1 MQKNYSKLW
10 LSAVLFLITS
20 IASFAQGVKGIVKD
34 AATGQGIPGASV
46 VIEGRSSGAASDANG
61 GYTLRVG
68 AGTYKIKISSV
79 GYETGNISVTVKGN
93 EFTAQDIELKESSSS
108 LGEVVVIGS
117 RSTTIRSNTDTPA
130 PIDVITAKDL
140 QATGQIEP
148 SQMINFVA
156 PSFNSSR
163 QTVADGTDHIDPATL
178 RGLGP
183 DQVLVLVN
191 GKRRHNTALIN
202 INGTVGRGSVGT
214 DLNSIPASSIE
225 RIEVLRDG
233 AASQYGSD
241 AIAGVINIVL
251 KKNVDKLNVTSQ
263 FGQQYAGDGGVAQVG
278 INRGWKIFKEGYVNV
293 SLDIR
298 RRGAT
303 NRAGDY
309 SGPVYVNWNTG
320 AVADRPAK
328 FQQDQALIAQN
339 NFSLAKNMNVGNSQV
354 DNIGG
359 TVNFGIPVSKG
370 IEAYGNLSFN
380 NRHGKA
386 AGFYRYPFQT
396 TQVKKDIYP
405 NGFLP
410 EIHTKINDISG
421 MIGIQGDSNGWRWDI
436 SNTYGKNSF
445 RFDVK
450 NSNNATQV
458 DKQTTFYAGTLN
470 FGQNTINA
478 GVAKDF
484 GKEIGLESFNLATG
498 LEYRTDMYKIE
509 AGEEASYKNYDPSS
523 GKAPGAQVFPG
534 FEPSNAVDVSR
545 NVFGAYFDV
554 ETDITK
560 SLLVT
565 TAVRYENYSDFG
577 SNVAGKLGLRLKLD
591 DVFAIRGAISNGFRA
606 PSIHQ
611 GNFSAIATQ
620 FVSVAGEGLVPRQV
634 GTFRN
639 GSDIANA
646 FGIPKLTPEKSDNY
660 SIGLTVKPDD
670 NISLTIDAY
679 EIDIKDRIIYTG
691 TFQRSN
697 ATVAKILDDAGKK
710 DVNAAAFFANA
721 VNTKTTGIDLVLA
734 GSPRLDKGSLDLT
747 LAANFNKTE
756 VIGDARG
763 TDKIPSDKFG
773 NTLFNR
779 QERSR
784 LELAQPRNKITF
796 GANYKLGK
804 FGAVLRVTRF
814 GEVSTLDPSN
824 PNLDE
829 AFTPKALTDFS
840 MNYKVTSNLMV
851 TLGANNI
858 FDVYPDK
865 LKQTTAPTPALTTAF
880 DNTSFGRFV
889 YSRNA
894 TQFGFNGGY
903 YFLNLSANF

>member
-10 LSAVLFLITS
+10 LSAAFILITTIVS
-20 IASFAQGVKGIVKD
+20 YAQGVKGLVKD
-34 AATGQGIPGASV
+34 AATGQGIPGASI
-46 VIEGRSSGAASDANG
+46 VIEGRSSGSASDANG
-61 GYTLRVG
+61 GYILRVG
-68 AGTYKIKISSV
+68 AGTYKIKVSSV
-79 GYETGNISVTVKGN
+79 GYETNNISVTVKGS
-93 EFTAQDIELKESSSS
+93 EFTAQDIDLKESSAS

-117 RSTTIRSNTDTPA
+117 RSTTVRSSTDTPA

-140 QATGQIEP
+140 LATGQIEP
-148 SQMINFVA
+148 TQMINFVA

-251 KKNVDKLNVTSQ
+251 KKNVDKLNITSQ
-263 FGQQYAGDGGVAQVG
+263 FGQQYAGDGGVAQIG
-278 INRGWKIFKEGYVNV
+278 LNRGWKIFKEGYVNV
-293 SLDIR
+293 SLDVR
-298 RRGAT
+298 HRGAT

-320 AVADRPAK
+320 AVADRPGK
-328 FQQDQALIAQN
+328 FAQDQALIAQN
-339 NFSLAKNMNVGNSQV
+339 KFSLANNMNVGNSQV
-354 DNIGG
+354 ENLGG

-370 IEAYGNLSFN
+370 IEAYGTLSFN
-380 NRHGKA
+380 ARQGKA

-410 EIHTKINDISG
+410 EIRTKINDVSG
-421 MIGIQGDSNGWRWDI
+421 MIGIQGDSDGWRWDI

-445 RFDVK
+445 QFNVA

-458 DKQTTFYAGTLN
+458 DKQTEFYAGTLN

-478 GVAKDF
+478 GLAKDF
-484 GKEIGLESFNLATG
+484 GKQIGLESFNLATG
-498 LEYRTDMYKIE
+498 VEYRTDMYTIE
-509 AGEEASYKNYDPSS
+509 AGEESSYKNYNPA
-523 GKAPGAQVFPG
+523 GGNAPGAQVFPG

-545 NVFGAYFDV
+545 NVLGAYFDV

-560 SLLVT
+560 NILITS
-565 TAVRYENYSDFG
+565 AVRYENYSDYG
-577 SNVAGKLGLRLKLD
+577 SNVAGKLGLRVKLD
-591 DVFAIRGAISNGFRA
+591 DIFTVRGAISNGFRA

-646 FGIPKLTPEKSDNY
+646 FGIPKLTPEKSNNF
-660 SIGLTVKPDD
+660 SLGLTMKPAD
-670 NISLTIDAY
+670 NFSITIDAY
-679 EIDIKDRIIYTG
+679 QIDIKDRIIYTG

-710 DVNAAAFFANA
+710 DVNAAAFFTNA
-721 VNTKTTGIDLVLA
+721 VDTKTRGLDFVLA
-734 GSPRLDKGSLDLT
+734 GSPRLEKGSLDLT
-747 LAANFNKTE
+747 LAANFNQTE
-756 VIGDARG
+756 VIGNARG
-763 TDKIPSDKFG
+763 TEKIPSDVFG

-784 LELAQPRNKITF
+784 LELAQPKSKVTF

-804 FGAVLRVTRF
+804 FGAVLRITRF
-814 GEVSTLDPSN
+814 GDVATLDPAN
-824 PNLDE
+824 LILDE
-829 AFTPKALTDFS
+829 KFSAKAITDFS
-840 MNYKVTSNLMV
+840 MNYKVTKNLMV

-865 LKQTTAPTPALTTAF
+865 LLQSTAPTPTLTTTY